1 MSRLL
6 VKNIDTLVSC
16 DNDDHVYNHVDL
28 VCEDGRICAIRPH
41 EDSPAVRSSSCCT
54 SGDSSGHMPKGD
66 AAEAE
71 YDTVIDGTGML
82 CYPGLVNAHHH
93 LYQIFSR
100 NLPQVQNM
108 ELFDWLT
115 TLYEV
120 WKNLNEDT
128 IRLSSLVG
136 IGELMKNGCTTIFD

>member
-1 MSRLL
+1 
-6 VKNIDTLVSC
+6 
-16 DNDDHVYNHVDL
+16 
-28 VCEDGRICAIRPH
+28 
-41 EDSPAVRSSSCCT
+41 
-54 SGDSSGHMPKGD
+54 MPKGD

-128 IRLSSLVG
+128 IRLSSTAVRPSLTIIMSFRKMAAICWQLSG
-136 IGELMKNGCTTIFD
+136 RRQKCLAHGCIFPEGPWICPKRTEGCRRIPSYRALMRS